1 MNRFKV
7 KYTKFTMI
15 KMFEE
20 NIENQIGGY
29 VEDLE
34 ELIENVEST
43 KEAIIVFLNDPN
55 MEEQLIGY
63 GEELKTMI
71 YESYETLNPHIK
83 QLESDLKDEN
93 VLNMLQYYEY
103 EFGDIK
109 NRMIHCLNEINE
121 LKKLEKILT
130 NKIEETNKQPLFE
143 EKSIKMNDFRKL
155 DL

>member
-1 MNRFKV
+1 M
-7 KYTKFTMI
+7 MI

-43 KEAIIVFLNDPN
+43 IEAIIVFLNDPN

-83 QLESDLKDEN
+83 QLESDLEDEN

-103 EFGDIK
+103 EYGDIK
-109 NRMIHCLNEINE
+109 NRMIYCLNEINE
-121 LKKLEKILT
+121 LKQLEKILT